1 MEVTDLGGHAFSV
14 YITNDY
20 LINNSLSPASFGFK
34 DILSALPEKITEPV
48 IEMFAGR
55 SGIIAFIRPSEKR
68 VYYAFP
74 TLDALIGAAS
84 CGDDGELWVDR
95 DRYVL
100 AVPGRG
106 NLDDYGKRTVLNR
119 EYARCIIKEC
129 ALSRLRSIFS
139 QNSL

>member
-20 LINNSLSPASFGFK
+20 LINNSLSPASFGFS

-55 SGIIAFIRPSEKR
+55 GGIIAFIRPSGKR

-74 TLDALIGAAS
+74 TLDALISAAF
-84 CGDDGELWVDR
+84 CGDEGELWIDR
-95 DRYVL
+95 GRYVL
-100 AVPGRG
+100 GVPERG
-106 NLDDYGKRTVLNR
+106 SLDDYGKRTVLDK
-119 EYARCIIKEC
+119 EYAHCIIKDC